1 MNNQKNNV
9 DDRLKII
16 DEISSLH
23 DREIKEPE
31 NQELE
36 EKMSTLIYLWQTN
49 KITSV
54 KKIGHKICFFCEN
67 LPIINFDKEIL

>member
-1 MNNQKNNV
+1 MNNKKNNIE
-9 DDRLKII
+9 DRLKVI

-54 KKIGHKICFFCEN
+54 KKNGHKICFFCEN
-67 LPIINFDKEIL
+67 FPIINFDK